1 MNFGVWGV
9 QVFITYFFISYI
21 YYVLYI
27 KRVYENHMIMCDGY
41 MMLTFFISMRLVNRN
56 NCLASKQASKQAS
69 IENCAFVKT
78 ILMVLVVLYHS
89 CLFWSGSWLQNQQVK
104 IEAKEIGI
112 FAYWLNSFHIY
123 GFTLVSGYLFY
134 YLKNEVGKYKK
145 YKEFLIRKFQRLIIP
160 YYFTAIVWVI
170 PFSILILSYS
180 GDEVIQKFG
189 LGINPS
195 QLWFLWMLF
204 GVFAIAWPMSQWIK
218 TDYIALIIS
227 VISWGIGLIGPRFGS
242 NIFCIWNVFTYLPYF
257 VLGMKMREKEHI
269 WKKYNCFV
277 LAMLNIGLFLLWRYL
292 LGNGGIFFK
301 ILTLI
306 SEYAMHV
313 IGAVAVFMILQ
324 WIADKVDWKN
334 KKLCNL
340 LSKYSMPIYLFHQQI
355 IYITIVWLNGKVNPY
370 LNVTINF
377 IVALSGS
384 IIISGILMRFRV
396 TNFLLGQK

>member
-1 MNFGVWGV
+1 MNN
-9 QVFITYFFISYI
+9 
-21 YYVLYI
+21 L
-27 KRVYENHMIMCDGY
+27 
-41 MMLTFFISMRLVNRN
+41 
-56 NCLASKQASKQAS
+56 LASKQASKQAS

-104 IEAKEIGI
+104 IAAKEIGI

-292 LGNGGIFFK
+292 LGNGGVFFK

>member
-1 MNFGVWGV
+1 MFIIFEFDKGENLMNN
-9 QVFITYFFISYI
+9 
-21 YYVLYI
+21 L
-27 KRVYENHMIMCDGY
+27 
-41 MMLTFFISMRLVNRN
+41 
-56 NCLASKQASKQAS
+56 LASKQASKQAS

-292 LGNGGIFFK
+292 LGNGGIFLK

-334 KKLCNL
+334 KNFDTYNSLTPNW
-340 LSKYSMPIYLFHQQI
+340 YY
-355 IYITIVWLNGKVNPY
+355 KV
-370 LNVTINF
+370 L
-377 IVALSGS
+377 
-384 IIISGILMRFRV
+384 R
-396 TNFLLGQK
+396 